1 MILDL
6 YGTVKNNV
14 VFIPDL
20 PYVHFLDNHL
30 VSVTQ
35 MYIKWKNKLSNVYG
49 TLNSTLIDRSSINP
63 RQQLLF
69 FIKEVNTL
77 DPRLESSY
85 THVTPTHP
93 SEYKIVCPSLQSSL
107 FTIQLSKPAD
117 IEKIYIQL
125 KITNERVQPFDKKS
139 I

>member
-6 YGTVKNNV
+6 YGTVKNNI

-20 PYVHFLDNHL
+20 PYVHFLDNHV

-35 MYIKWKNKLSNVYG
+35 MFIKWKHKPINLYG
-49 TLNSTLIDRSSINP
+49 TLNSTLIDRNSINT

-69 FIKEVNTL
+69 FNKEVKSLNA
-77 DPRLESSY
+77 RLVSYY
-85 THVTPTHP
+85 THVTPTQP
-93 SEYKIVCPSLQSSL
+93 AEYKIVCPSLQSSV

-117 IEKIYIQL
+117 IENIYIQL

-139 I
+139 L